1 MTTAID
7 SNVLIDLIG
16 GKTAFTEPSVSALD
30 AARMDGALIISPVV
44 VAEISGHFST
54 ASSLLSALREMQ
66 IVIEEFRPE
75 ALHLAGAAFVR
86 YRQRSSKPK
95 DRMLADF
102 LVGAHAQ
109 KQADA
114 LLTRDR
120 GYYRTYFPR
129 LRVTD
134 AGGL

>member
-7 SNVLIDLIG
+7 SNVLIDVIG
-16 GKTAFTEPSVSALD
+16 PTTKHTEPAIAALD
-30 AARMDGALIISPVV
+30 GARARGALVICSVAA
-44 VAEISGHFST
+44 AEIAAYFAT
-54 ASSLLSALREMQ
+54 AREM
-66 IVIEEFRPE
+66 E
-75 ALHLAGAAFVR
+75 AILSEMSIRMTDLHMAGLHEAGKAYVT

-102 LVGAHAQ
+102 LVGAHALY
-109 KQADA
+109 QADL

-129 LRVTD
+129 LKLLD
-134 AGGL
+134 LGA